1 MNGGRASSY
10 SEPPQMWV
18 LRDSKTLMKPA
29 LFRSRLTLH
38 PVNQRAF
45 HPIDISQLKQK
56 TMRLIQALHHSNKEE
71 RIVYPLETTLMVRYD
86 QVGSLEPCMSLKSAW
101 RSLYWVMDLLRNLS
115 STLPTCSRKWDCKWN
130 KESAQ
135 GNCRSLTKMICST
148 IISSIHT
155 RVTCS
160 DSIHEVA
167 DLTARKAAALGQV
180 LNSVPAHRDLVRKGH
195 PRWVVKIAASQRT
208 LPSRRKSKMQLLRI
222 ISQWHRNNRSRSH
235 LPSENRWMKTMRYR
249 FLLLAKLV
257 QRPRLEQLKEPNLVS
272 IYLVIRQQRTSRS
285 SGESLSTRPIH
296 GLN

>member
-1 MNGGRASSY
+1 MTCLWNKESRQIEPTEKPWKRSDVGLSKVPLGETRSFSLPPYISLRWLARNMTAMNGALASS
-10 SEPPQMWV
+10 SKGPLQTWV

-29 LFRSRLTLH
+29 LSRSRLTLH

-71 RIVYPLETTLMVRYD
+71 RIVYPLETTWMVRYD

-180 LNSVPAHRDLVRKGH
+180 LNSVQAHRG
-195 PRWVVKIAASQRT
+195 
-208 LPSRRKSKMQLLRI
+208 
-222 ISQWHRNNRSRSH
+222 
-235 LPSENRWMKTMRYR
+235 
-249 FLLLAKLV
+249 
-257 QRPRLEQLKEPNLVS
+257 
-272 IYLVIRQQRTSRS
+272 
-285 SGESLSTRPIH
+285 
-296 GLN
+296 